1 MGEMPFWL
9 TLLTLCSA
17 LSIIILLLLNL
28 GEWEGP
34 DECPVTPILVVTPIT
49 RPPLIRQK
57 PVERHSDEPRS
68 RPPAKHRRSPSRR
81 KPKIARLLR
90 EEKRASSE
98 TWNPWYNSSD

>member
-28 GEWEGP
+28 GEWEGA

-49 RPPLIRQK
+49 RPPLLRQK
-57 PVERHSDEPRS
+57 VVERHSDEEPWS

-81 KPKIARLLR
+81 KPKIARFLQ

-98 TWNPWYNSSD
+98 TWNP